1 MKLAPGAVI
10 TKPGSSERYD
20 TGSWRYTRPIYEDK
34 TPACNDKCPAGEK
47 VQKYIDLIN
56 RGRFKEAL
64 ETIREDNPFPAVCGR
79 VCYHP
84 CEEACS
90 RDEYDES
97 LGIHHLERFLGD
109 YGISKGY
116 ASGAGK
122 KLTPRSSAKI
132 AVVGSGPAG
141 LSCAYH
147 LARRGYQVTVFE
159 ALPVVGGMLAIG
171 IPSYRLPKD
180 VLRHEISFIQALD
193 INFKTNACISSLDE
207 LKDYQA
213 IFLAVGA
220 SMSIKLGISRED
232 AVGVHHGIDLL
243 RALNLGEKVEI
254 GKKVVVV
261 GGGNTAIDCA
271 RSSLRLGASVTVIYR
286 RSREEMPATPEEI
299 EGALAEGAEIMYL
312 TAPNAVIVTDGKAAG
327 LECIKMRLGEPDASG
342 RRRPIPIEGSE
353 FKLGADMVI
362 VAIGQIPD
370 LSFLPNDVEQQKGRI
385 VVDENGQTSRP
396 GIFAGG
402 DAAGAPERVADAIGS
417 GKRAALAIDCYLRGK
432 AAPAEKKPEVVP
444 FEELNLEYFVPAPR
458 VAMPYLAPKD
468 RAKDFRE
475 INLGYTQE
483 MASTEAERCFSCGV
497 CNGCDNCW
505 LFCPDIAVKKLPD
518 SRYEIDYDHCK
529 GCGICATEC
538 PRRAIEMVSE
548 GENEASS
555 NRK

>member
-10 TKPGSSERYD
+10 VKPGSSERYD
-20 TGSWRYTRPIYEDK
+20 TGSWRHTRPIYKDK
-34 TPACNDKCPAGEK
+34 TPPCNDKCPAGEK

-56 RGRFKEAL
+56 KGRFKEAL

-84 CEEACS
+84 CEEACN
-90 RDEYDES
+90 RDEYDKALS
-97 LGIHHLERFLGD
+97 IHHLERFLGD
-109 YGISKGY
+109 YGISEGY

-122 KLTPRSSAKI
+122 KPTPRSSAKI

-180 VLRHEISFIQALD
+180 VLRHEVSFIQALG
-193 INFKTNACISSLDE
+193 INFKTNARISSLNE
-207 LKDYQA
+207 LKDYRA

-220 SMSIKLGISRED
+220 SVSIKLGIPGED
-232 AVGVHHGIDLL
+232 AVGVHHGIDFL
-243 RALNLGEKVEI
+243 RALNLGGKVEI
-254 GKKVVVV
+254 GKKVVVI

-271 RSSLRLGASVTVIYR
+271 CLALRLGASVTVVYR

-299 EGALAEGAEIMYL
+299 EEALAEGVEIVYL
-312 TAPNAVIVTDGKAAG
+312 TAPKAVIVTDGRVAG
-327 LECIKMRLGEPDASG
+327 LECIKMRLDEPDVSG

-353 FKLGADMVI
+353 FKLGTDTAI
-362 VAIGQIPD
+362 AAIGQRPD
-370 LSFLPNDVEQQKGRI
+370 LSFLPSDVEQQKGRI
-385 VVDENGQTSRP
+385 AVDENCQTSRP
-396 GIFAGG
+396 GLFAGG

-432 AAPAEKKPEVVP
+432 ATPAEEKPEVVP
-444 FEELNLEYFVPAPR
+444 FEELNLEYFAPAPR
-458 VAMPYLAPKD
+458 VAMPCLAQKD
-468 RAKDFRE
+468 RVKDFRE

-483 MASTEAERCFSCGV
+483 MALAEAERCFSCGV
-497 CNGCDNCW
+497 CNSCDNCW
-505 LFCPDIAVKKLPD
+505 LFCPDIAVKKLPE
-518 SRYEIDYDHCK
+518 SHYEIDYDHCK
-529 GCGICATEC
+529 GCGICVNEC
-538 PRRAIEMVSE
+538 PRRAIEMVPE
-548 GENEASS
+548 GRE
-555 NRK
+555 